1 MQASEMKL
9 RGVISPRQ
17 LHGIH
22 LDGATMIDGPMGHA
36 GRGKWGMRARA
47 AREFKVLVR

>member
-9 RGVISPRQ
+9 QGAISPRQ

-22 LDGATMIDGPMGHA
+22 LDGATMIDGSMGHT
-36 GRGKWGMRARA
+36 GPGNGECELVPRGNSGYLLR
-47 AREFKVLVR
+47 